1 MSDHDE
7 TYFGNES
14 ATFGDRV
21 TAARE
26 AAALSEASF
35 ARKLGVKLKTVQSW
49 EQDLG
54 EPRANKLQMMA
65 GMLNVSMRWLLTGE
79 GDGPVILSEA
89 EPVPGDLAE
98 LLADL
103 RRSRAD
109 MKKMTDNL
117 ARMEARVQSMVAKT

>member
-1 MSDHDE
+1 MSDQDE

-26 AAALSEASF
+26 AAGLNEASF

-65 GMLNVSMRWLLTGE
+65 GMLNVSLGWLLTGE
-79 GDGPVILSEA
+79 GEGPVVLGEA
-89 EPVPGDLAE
+89 AALPGDLAD

-109 MKKMTDNL
+109 MKSMADNL
-117 ARMEARVQSMVAKT
+117 ARMEARLQSMVAKA

>member
-1 MSDHDE
+1 MTDLQDD
-7 TYFGNES
+7 YFHNDS

-26 AAALSEASF
+26 AMGLSDESLS
-35 ARKLGVKLKTVQSW
+35 RKLGVKLKTLRGW

-54 EPRANKLQMMA
+54 EPRANKLQMLS

-79 GDGPVILSEA
+79 GEGPSDVVQDGMEA
-89 EPVPGDLAE
+89 ADMAE

-103 RRSRAD
+103 RRTKSEMQA
-109 MKKMTDNL
+109 L
-117 ARMEARVQSMVAKT
+117 AGRMGRMERRVVKLIESS

>member
-26 AAALSEASF
+26 AAALSDENF

-79 GDGPVILSEA
+79 GDGPVVLSEA
-89 EPVPGDLAE
+89 EPMPGDLAE

-117 ARMEARVQSMVAKT
+117 ARMEARVQAMVAKA